1 MPDEPTESEQAELIA
16 EPVDPEPGRLEPI
29 PRRAPSSNGAVDG
42 LVDLTARVVTPVVQ
56 LGWRTARGM
65 GRRLG
70 FNDAVRHQVDRA
82 LDSDTAA
89 RTTQQVL
96 ESDAAN
102 QVWDKVLES
111 EQAQKLVERV
121 AEAPE
126 VRSAITSQGL
136 GLLEDVRRSARRAAR
151 RLDDELERCCAGA
164 PAAPR
169 AQRPIYAGGATRLL
183 AIGFDAAVLSGI
195 LLLISALL
203 ATVLNAFFSLDGE
216 RTARRSPSALR
227 LVDRGEDLPGLFWIL
242 AERTPGMTFFALRIS
257 TESGGHVSPARTCAG
272 WSDSRS
278 PLIPFGLGFLGILTN
293 ERRRGWHDRFA
304 GTVVLYADP
313 EIDSGLPGW
322 TPPPVRAEPSRAAE
336 RLPAVRPT
344 AGRDQPR
351 ACARRGPGRRRRIL
365 RQRDLGLDA
374 APRLPAPPAAAAPLP
389 GDDPPRLHAARG
401 RLDDRGHARAPR
413 SGSRRAP
420 WRCPPASGSPSSS
433 RCCLAGSTASREP
446 RAGRS

>member
-1 MPDEPTESEQAELIA
+1 MPDEPTRTEPA
-16 EPVDPEPGRLEPI
+16 EPVARPIDPEPGRLEPI

-42 LVDLTARVVTPVVQ
+42 LVDLTTRMVSPFVQ
-56 LGWRTARGM
+56 LGWRTARGV

-136 GLLEDVRRSARRAAR
+136 GLLEDVRQTARRAAR
-151 RLDDELERCCAGA
+151 RLDDELERLLRRALRR
-164 PAAPR
+164 APR
-169 AQRPIYAGGATRLL
+169 AQRPIYAGGGTRLL
-183 AIGFDAAVLSGI
+183 AIAFDAAVLSGI
-195 LLLISALL
+195 LLLISSLLALL
-203 ATVLNAFFSLDGE
+203 ANAVFSLEGNNDVATIAFGV
-216 RTARRSPSALR
+216 AAWWAAAGIYL
-227 LVDRGEDLPGLFWIL
+227 GLFWIL

-257 TESGGHVSPARTCAG
+257 TESGGRVGPRQDVRRLIGFALA
-272 WSDSRS
+272 
-278 PLIPFGLGFLGILTN
+278 LIPFGLGFLGILTN

-304 GTVVLYADP
+304 DTVVLYADP

-322 TPPPVRAEPSRAAE
+322 TPPPVRR
-336 RLPAVRPT
+336 
-344 AGRDQPR
+344 
-351 ACARRGPGRRRRIL
+351 
-365 RQRDLGLDA
+365 
-374 APRLPAPPAAAAPLP
+374 
-389 GDDPPRLHAARG
+389 
-401 RLDDRGHARAPR
+401 
-413 SGSRRAP
+413 
-420 WRCPPASGSPSSS
+420 
-433 RCCLAGSTASREP
+433 
-446 RAGRS
+446 